1 MRIKWRITC
10 ELSMDSLAPWED
22 KIASAFV
29 DAIAKEENAVLHQSV
44 NKKSRLRNRNRRAIH

>member
-1 MRIKWRITC
+1 
-10 ELSMDSLAPWED
+10 MDSLAPWED